1 MATQEARPGADF
13 ADTETV
19 DRVAVSAVARH
30 EGILRY
36 RRSYW
41 AKMALG
47 ISVTL
52 IIAYLL
58 IDVEPRHNGGSWLG
72 YTLGTAGVGLILWL
86 TMLGVRKRA
95 MTPGRW
101 SLKGWTSAHVYLG
114 LSLVVIGTLH
124 TGFQLGWNVH
134 TLAWVLMMIVIV
146 TGIFGISVYGVL
158 PRQLSTNRDETTEA
172 QMLETVTDIDRQ
184 LFDLA
189 QPLEAGSA
197 AIVQEALDETPFDG
211 GIWQRLSGRYRGGG
225 TMRALA
231 DFRSRTS
238 AGDHPHDD
246 LYDSLEALLARKH
259 AALSRI
265 RRHLRIK
272 ALLQIW
278 LYIHVPMTFALL
290 AALSAHIISV
300 FFYW

>member
-1 MATQEARPGADF
+1 MATRSADVGVDIT
-13 ADTETV
+13 DTDEVERTTV
-19 DRVAVSAVARH
+19 SSGARH
-30 EGILRY
+30 EGVWRY
-36 RRSYW
+36 RGSYW
-41 AKMALG
+41 GKMALG

-52 IIAYLL
+52 IVAYLL
-58 IDVEPRHNGGSWLG
+58 IDVEPRHNGGSWFG
-72 YTLGTAGVGLILWL
+72 YTLGTVGIGLILWL

-101 SLKGWTSAHVYLG
+101 SLKGWTSAHIYLG
-114 LSLVVIGTLH
+114 LSLIVIGTLH

-146 TGIFGISVYGVL
+146 TGIFGITVYSIL

-184 LFDLA
+184 LFDAA
-189 QPLEAGSA
+189 QPLDGGGA
-197 AIVQEALDETPFDG
+197 AIIQDAIDETAFDG
-211 GIWQRLSGRYRGGG
+211 GIRQRLSGRYRGGG
-225 TMRALA
+225 TARALA
-231 DFRSRTS
+231 DFRSRSTQ
-238 AGDHPHDD
+238 GDRSLDE
-246 LYDSLEALLARKH
+246 LYDRLEALLARKQ
-259 AALSRI
+259 AALARI

-290 AALSAHIISV
+290 AALSAHVISV

>member
-1 MATQEARPGADF
+1 MATRGADV
-13 ADTETV
+13 DTDFTDV
-19 DRVAVSAVARH
+19 DEGERSSVSSGARH
-30 EGILRY
+30 EGVWRY

-41 AKMALG
+41 GKMALG

-86 TMLGVRKRA
+86 TTLGVRKRA

-114 LSLVVIGTLH
+114 LSLIVIGTLH

-146 TGIFGISVYGVL
+146 TGIFGITVYGIL
-158 PRQLSTNRDETTEA
+158 PRQLSSNRDETTEA

-184 LFDLA
+184 LFDAA
-189 QPLEAGSA
+189 QPLDATDA
-197 AIVQEALDETPFDG
+197 AIVQEAIAETAFDG
-211 GIWQRLSGRYRGGG
+211 GVWQRLSGKYSGGK
-225 TMRALA
+225 TARALA
-231 DFRSRTS
+231 DFRSRSTR
-238 AGDHPHDD
+238 GDRSLDE
-246 LYDSLEALLARKH
+246 LYDRLEALLVRKQ

>member
-1 MATQEARPGADF
+1 MATRRADVSTDF
-13 ADTETV
+13 AETDEV
-19 DRVAVSAVARH
+19 ERSTVSTGAQH
-30 EGILRY
+30 EGVWRY
-36 RRSYW
+36 RGSYW
-41 AKMALG
+41 GKMALG

-146 TGIFGISVYGVL
+146 TGIFGITVYGIL
-158 PRQLSTNRDETTEA
+158 PRQLSSNRDETTEA

-184 LFDLA
+184 LFDAA
-189 QPLEAGSA
+189 QPLDADGA
-197 AIVQEALDETPFDG
+197 AVIQEAIDETPFDG
-211 GIWQRLSGRYRGGG
+211 GIGQRLSGKYRGGG
-225 TMRALA
+225 TARALA
-231 DFRSRTS
+231 DFRARSSR
-238 AGDHPHDD
+238 GDRSLDE
-246 LYDSLEALLARKH
+246 LYDRLEALLARKQ

-290 AALSAHIISV
+290 AALSAHIVSV